1 MRRIH
6 MQMIHLGSVSNGN
19 QGNRRNRIGK
29 QKPCKDGIS
38 GKVPQMVASA
48 QSCRKFRNVSYVPE
62 FVLIQGKVAGC
73 WYWLETS
80 HWLNLPLVHVNSKAF
95 LNAQAKRFQY
105 SKVGCQREPQVWLTE
120 TKANRSQ
127 GKDAQRVRGYERFS
141 AEQAECH
148 QVCCH
153 HRIWYSYVRLMLQK
167 FTENII
173 SIARLSLGTSM

>member
-19 QGNRRNRIGK
+19 QQENRRNRIGK
-29 QKPCKDGIS
+29 QKTCKDGIS
-38 GKVPQMVASA
+38 GKVPQLVASA
-48 QSCRKFRNVSYVPE
+48 QSCRKLRNVSYVPE

-120 TKANRSQ
+120 AKANRSQ

-148 QVCCH
+148 QVYCRH
-153 HRIWYSYVRLMLQK
+153 K
-167 FTENII
+167 FGIPMYTSCYKSLLKTI